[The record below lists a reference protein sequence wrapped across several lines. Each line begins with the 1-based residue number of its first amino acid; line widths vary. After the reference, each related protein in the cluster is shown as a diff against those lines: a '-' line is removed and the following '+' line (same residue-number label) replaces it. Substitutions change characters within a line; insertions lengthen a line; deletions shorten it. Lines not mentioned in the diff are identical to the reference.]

1 MAGNKDPFTV
11 TIVLAVCQLLGVL
24 STSLLS
30 DGLGRRW
37 LTLGLFG
44 SGTLAIL
51 AIGILGSFDYESK
64 RLGDVLVSATW
75 LLNHLRRITVI
86 LGIFRLFV

>member
-1 MAGNKDPFTV
+1 M
-11 TIVLAVCQLLGVL
+11 L

-44 SGTLAIL
+44 SGAVAIL
-51 AIGILGSFDYESK
+51 AIGIVGSFDYQSK
-64 RLGDVLVSATW
+64 ELGGLLVGKAGPFPISQLTAHVTG
-75 LLNHLRRITVI
+75 I
-86 LGIFRLFV
+86 LGVCVQFRSDWWRFNRLLVYR